1 MRLLELEFKSDKIIK
16 SRAITYIVQYYCP
29 IISNT
34 VWCDAYGIQNLSVK
48 WTKQNRLMLLSN

>member
-1 MRLLELEFKSDKIIK
+1 MRLLGLEFKSDKIIK

-34 VWCDAYGIQNLSVK
+34 V
-48 WTKQNRLMLLSN
+48 